1 MRKIS
6 QGGML
11 SRNEDVDDANDILN
25 TDDNID
31 DQVEHFMEN
40 NEFHFD

>member
-1 MRKIS
+1 
-6 QGGML
+6 ML